1 MRKAFIYVG
10 SFLLLIPLCILIFWK
25 VRQAHYEPKIRD
37 AKRFCEMLIPKVE
50 AAKLRIGKYPQA
62 IDPSW
67 FDGKQIPELIRL
79 NDFYESHDDMYVL
92 YFRYSGD
99 FWDNIWGYQCGPQ
112 QACAWSSYDIN

>member
-1 MRKAFIYVG
+1 MKKAFIYCG
-10 SFLLLIPLCILIFWK
+10 SFLLLFPLCLLIFWK
-25 VRQAHYEPKIRD
+25 VRQAHYDPKIRD
-37 AKRFCEMLIPKVE
+37 AKHFCEELIPKVE
-50 AAKLRIGKYPQA
+50 AAKRRNGKYPNA

-67 FDGKQIPELIRL
+67 IEGKQVPELIRL

-112 QACAWSSYDIN
+112 

>member
-92 YFRYSGD
+92 YF
-99 FWDNIWGYQCGPQ
+99 
-112 QACAWSSYDIN
+112 

>member
-1 MRKAFIYVG
+1 MRKAFTYGG

-25 VRQAHYEPKIRD
+25 VRQAYYEPKIRD

-50 AAKLRIGKYPQA
+50 AAKLRNGKYPGA

-67 FDGKQIPELIRL
+67 LEGKQIPELIRL
-79 NDFYESHDDMYVL
+79 NDFYESHDYMYVFH
-92 YFRYSGD
+92 FRYPGD

-112 QACAWSSYDIN
+112 QVRAWSSYDIN

>member
-1 MRKAFIYVG
+1 MRKAFIYGG

-25 VRQAHYEPKIRD
+25 VRQAYYEPKIRD

-50 AAKLRIGKYPQA
+50 AAKLRNGKYPGA

-67 FDGKQIPELIRL
+67 LEGKQIPELIRL
-79 NDFYESHDDMYVL
+79 NDFYESHDYMYGFH
-92 YFRYSGD
+92 FRYPGD

-112 QACAWSSYDIN
+112 QVCAWSSYDIN